1 MVSTLTMSSYL
12 LAIIVGKTSFRMVV
26 SKTLRYIKDGA
37 TSVVEFLDGNLK
49 MLKLD
54 TAMEY
59 TTVIGL
65 NKQDSASNLIP
76 IRTLSTFNKFMW
88 TDIPSKN
95 GLTTKNTPIDA
106 DLYLLLL
113 LIH

>member
-37 TSVVEFLDGNLK
+37 TSVVEFLK